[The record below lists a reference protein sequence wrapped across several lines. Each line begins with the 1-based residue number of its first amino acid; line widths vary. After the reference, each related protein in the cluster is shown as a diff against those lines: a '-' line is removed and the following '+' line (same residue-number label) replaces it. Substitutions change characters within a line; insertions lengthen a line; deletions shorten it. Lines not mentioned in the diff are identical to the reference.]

1 MKVGIIGAGNM
12 GAAIIH
18 ALLENNIVTED
29 NLLVCR
35 KNANQGIKGFP
46 DLHISADA
54 RQVVHEAET
63 VILAVKPQ
71 QAQSV
76 FDMCYD
82 AFENRFILSIMA
94 GWDFERIKSATP
106 KSTRILCVMP
116 NLPLQV
122 GEGITLFSNKNNC
135 TEKELAF
142 AEMLFKKVG
151 TVIGV
156 DDSYF
161 ASANALSGC
170 APAFVSLFIEALAD
184 GAVRYGTP
192 RAKAYDLAAQMII
205 GTAKLIQQ
213 KGMHPAVLKDAV
225 CSPNGITIAGIQSL
239 EKEGFRGAVINAVEA
254 CVIKS
259 KEL

>member
-46 DLHISADA
+46 DLYISADA
-54 RQVVHEAET
+54 RQVVQEAET

-106 KSTRILCVMP
+106 KSTRILCRLGKG
-116 NLPLQV
+116 LPCFQTK
-122 GEGITLFSNKNNC
+122 ITVQKKSLLLLRCCLRKL
-135 TEKELAF
+135 EL
-142 AEMLFKKVG
+142 
-151 TVIGV
+151 
-156 DDSYF
+156 
-161 ASANALSGC
+161 
-170 APAFVSLFIEALAD
+170 
-184 GAVRYGTP
+184 
-192 RAKAYDLAAQMII
+192 
-205 GTAKLIQQ
+205 
-213 KGMHPAVLKDAV
+213 
-225 CSPNGITIAGIQSL
+225 
-239 EKEGFRGAVINAVEA
+239 
-254 CVIKS
+254 
-259 KEL
+259 